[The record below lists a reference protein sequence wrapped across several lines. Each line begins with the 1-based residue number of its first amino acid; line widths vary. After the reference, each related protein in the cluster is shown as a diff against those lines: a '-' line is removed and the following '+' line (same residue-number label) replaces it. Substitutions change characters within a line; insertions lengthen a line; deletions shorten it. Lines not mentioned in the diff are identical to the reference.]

1 MGPQP
6 AYKSKAMLSKAMFEI
21 SGLKAGYGTMPVLQ
35 GIDMQIAAGEI
46 VALLGSNGVGKTTL
60 NNVIS
65 GFIRPQAGS
74 IHFKGQALIGKKPL
88 EIVAL
93 GIAHVPEG
101 RKIFPNLTVAE
112 NLTLGA
118 FRRAQARQA
127 QNFER
132 ICTIFPRLK
141 ERLSQLAGT
150 LSGGEQQMLAIGRG
164 LMSEPDLI
172 ILDEPSLGLSPIMVE
187 DMFSMITKINA
198 DGVAVLLVEQNVM
211 QSLTIA
217 KRAYV
222 LEQGRFVMTGNAAD
236 LLSDPGLRQAYLG
249 L

>member
-1 MGPQP
+1 
-6 AYKSKAMLSKAMFEI
+6 MLEMK
-21 SGLKAGYGTMPVLQ
+21 GVKAGYGSMSVLH
-35 GIDMQIAAGEI
+35 GIDMQINAGEI

-65 GFIRPQAGS
+65 GFIEPIAGS
-74 IHFKGQALIGKKPL
+74 VMFKGQRITGLKPL

-101 RKIFPNLTVAE
+101 RKIFPNLSVRD
-112 NLTLGA
+112 NLKLGA
-118 FRRAQARQA
+118 FRRAGARIK

-132 ICTIFPRLK
+132 ICDLFPRLR
-141 ERLSQLAGT
+141 ERLDQLAGT

-164 LMSEPDLI
+164 MMSEPELM

-187 DMFSMITKINA
+187 EMFAMISQINA
-198 DGVAVLLVEQNVM
+198 EGAAILLVEQNVM
-211 QSLTIA
+211 QSLNAA

-222 LEQGRFVMTGNAAD
+222 LEQGRFVMEGEAAR
-236 LLSDPGLRQAYLG
+236 LLANPQLQQAYLG

>member
-1 MGPQP
+1 
-6 AYKSKAMLSKAMFEI
+6 MLEI
-21 SGLKAGYGTMPVLQ
+21 SGLKAGYGSMPVLQ
-35 GIDMQIAAGEI
+35 GIDMQIQAGEI

-65 GFIRPQAGS
+65 GFIPPTEGS
-74 IHFKGQALIGKKPL
+74 VTFKGRRITGLKPL

-101 RKIFPNLTVAE
+101 RKIFPNLSVLD
-112 NLTLGA
+112 NLKLGA
-118 FRRAQARQA
+118 FRRASHHITH
-127 QNFER
+127 NLER
-132 ICTIFPRLK
+132 ICHLFPRLK
-141 ERLSQLAGT
+141 ERFDQLAGT

-164 LMSEPDLI
+164 LMSEPELI

-187 DMFSMITKINA
+187 EMFALIAQINA
-198 DGVAVLLVEQNVM
+198 EGAAVLLVEQNVM
-211 QSLTIA
+211 QSLGAA

-222 LEQGRFVMTGNAAD
+222 LEQGRFVMAGEASALLAD
-236 LLSDPGLRQAYLG
+236 PQLRQAYLG

>member
-1 MGPQP
+1 
-6 AYKSKAMLSKAMFEI
+6 MLEI
-21 SGLKAGYGTMPVLQ
+21 KGLKAGYGAMSVLQ
-35 GIDMQIAAGEI
+35 GIDMQIHAGEI

-65 GFIRPQAGS
+65 GFIVPTAGLVT
-74 IHFKGQALIGKKPL
+74 FKGQRITGLKPL

-101 RKIFPNLTVAE
+101 RKIFPNLSVRD
-112 NLTLGA
+112 NLKLGA
-118 FRRAQARQA
+118 FRRAHARIKH
-127 QNFER
+127 NFDR
-132 ICTIFPRLK
+132 ICALFPRLK
-141 ERLSQLAGT
+141 ERLDQLAGT

-164 LMSEPDLI
+164 MMSEPELI

-187 DMFSMITKINA
+187 EMFAMIAQINA
-198 DGVAVLLVEQNVM
+198 EGAAVLLVEQNVM
-211 QSLTIA
+211 QSLSAA

-222 LEQGRFVMTGNAAD
+222 LEQGRFVMEGEAAS
-236 LLSDPGLRQAYLG
+236 LLANPQLQQAYLG